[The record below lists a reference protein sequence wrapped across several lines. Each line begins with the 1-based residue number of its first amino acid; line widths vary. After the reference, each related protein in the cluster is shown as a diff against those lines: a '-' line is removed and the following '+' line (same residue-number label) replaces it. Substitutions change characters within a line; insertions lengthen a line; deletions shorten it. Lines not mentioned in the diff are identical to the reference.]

1 MCDTTRRGR
10 AVTVV
15 LVHGAFADS
24 SSWSGVIE
32 RLQANRVR
40 VTATANPLRGIDFDS
55 SYLRSVLEQIPG
67 PVLAVGHAY
76 GGAVISNAGTDVNDV
91 VGLVYVAAFAPD
103 EGERLGELSA
113 QSTDSIL
120 SSVLVAQPYP
130 SPNGVPD
137 VEFTVEPAGFRE
149 ALVGDLSAG
158 QAAIMAVTQRPIS
171 ELAFSEPSG
180 RPAWKALRS
189 WAVVATADMA
199 AGTDLVRSMARRAG
213 AEITEIAG
221 SHFVMISRPEA
232 VTDVIVEALAAVSQ
246 ATER

>member
-149 ALVGDLSAG
+149 ALAGDLSAG

>member
-149 ALVGDLSAG
+149 ALAGDLSAG

-232 VTDVIVEALAAVSQ
+232 VTDVIVEAFAAVSQ

>member
-32 RLQANRVR
+32 RLQASGVQ

-55 SYLRSVLEQIPG
+55 AYVRSVLEQIAG

-76 GGAVISNAGTDVNDV
+76 GGAVISNAGTDVDGV
-91 VGLVYVAAFAPD
+91 VGLVYVAAFVPD

-130 SPNGVPD
+130 SPDCVSD
-137 VEFTVEPAGFRE
+137 VEFTVDPAGFRE
-149 ALVGDLSAG
+149 ALAGDLPVG
-158 QAAIMAVTQRPIS
+158 QAAIVAVTQRPIS
-171 ELAFSEPSG
+171 EVAFSEPSR
-180 RPAWKALRS
+180 RPAWKGLRS
-189 WAVVATADMA
+189 WAVVATADKA
-199 AGTDLVRSMARRAG
+199 AGADLVRSMARRAG
-213 AEITEIAG
+213 AETTEIAG
-221 SHFVMISRPEA
+221 SHFVMISRPEE
-232 VTDVIVEALAAVSQ
+232 VTDVIVEALTALSQ
-246 ATER
+246 VADR